1 MSKSR
6 TVAEKMNS
14 DAGKSLKM
22 LKQAERHKVVY
33 LFRNAHA
40 VAKQNRPISDYKWL
54 CEVDQA
60 KKLDIGNT
68 YVNDKAA
75 VDFISCIAQC
85 EKEKTVQ
92 ILNDSSFFSFMM
104 DGTTDISGDEQE
116 AIYVRTSS
124 QGAVTERFLN
134 IGSPRS
140 TKSEDL
146 FEHVLAVF
154 KECNVDKGRYNNSS
168 LFFNY

>member
-14 DAGKSLKM
+14 DAGKSLKI
-22 LKQAERHKVVY
+22 LKQAERHKVAY
-33 LFRNAHA
+33 LFRNSHA

-54 CEVDQA
+54 CKVDQA

-85 EKEKTVQ
+85 EKEKTVH

-104 DGTTDISGDEQE
+104 DGTTDISGGN
-116 AIYVRTSS
+116 IY
-124 QGAVTERFLN
+124 F
-134 IGSPRS
+134 
-140 TKSEDL
+140 
-146 FEHVLAVF
+146 F
-154 KECNVDKGRYNNSS
+154 KRCCT
-168 LFFNY
+168 LIF